1 MAVLRCAGDVGGSNL
16 DFQSNENLIVRT
28 QKQTQTE
35 DKNKTR
41 SGTVLDVG
49 VGLGRWEGMDC

>member
-1 MAVLRCAGDVGGSNL
+1 MAVLRCAGNVGGSNL
-16 DFQSNENLIVRT
+16 DFLIVRT